1 MSGRVEG
8 FLSNNLVMIPL
19 ILGETVSGNGL
30 SLSFLIASL
39 IAHTFSCLKG
49 LTPVINS
56 WKMIPRAH
64 ISTFS
69 VAAYLL
75 ITSGAVYAGV
85 ERKPKVDCFI
95 FMVYKSTL
103 DIPKSPILRI
113 WIPPKL
119 STSIFAGFKSLCMI
133 FLLCRK
139 CNPMSIITIYCHAS
153 DSLIVLYFLIRDSK
167 SPSEA
172 NYVTIQSYFSL

>member
-1 MSGRVEG
+1 MSGRVKG
-8 FLSNNLVMIPL
+8 FLSSNLVMIPL
-19 ILGETVSGNGL
+19 ILGETVSGKGL
-30 SLSFLIASL
+30 SCSFLMASL

-49 LTPVINS
+49 LVPVINS

-69 VAAYLL
+69 VGCYLL

-85 ERKPKVDCFI
+85 ERNPKVDCLI
-95 FMVYKSTL
+95 FMVCRSTL
-103 DIPKSPILRI
+103 EIPKSPILRI

-119 STSIFAGFKSLCMI
+119 STSILPGFKSLCTI
-133 FLLCRK
+133 FFPCRE
-139 CNPMSIITIYCHAS
+139 CNPRSIITINYHAS
-153 DSLIVLYFLIRDSK
+153 PSLNTFFFCIRESK

-172 NYVTIQSYFSL
+172 N